1 MVERDVNPLAGRHRA
16 LSGRFK
22 AAWAF
27 HQLLVGMHR
36 TQILEHFDD
45 RSENF
50 RGAFETL
57 KKAADLLNGSDG
69 SESSAIP
76 ALLDELDTQVSHLEK
91 RLARTEETI
100 SPSQMRR
107 FFQQVRSFDERILID
122 IIRYYQR
129 VEGTGEWVKDR
140 LDKTDL
146 VVSRLAESIA
156 GTDLQGDRTRLRK
169 ILQALAV
176 THGDSA
182 GEEVAE
188 ITSLSA
194 TLQDLRSEVKWVKTF
209 DELHESKL
217 VELYRALKH
226 DMGHKMF
233 HPNLLPLV
241 ADLNNAFKQKVDELR
256 SAEEERI
263 VAGYRKLLQGPE
275 NQAAAGPEL
284 SVALA
289 GLQRQLD
296 DFEGR
301 AKTENVRL
309 DELASLGKS
318 LRDVSRRFQD
328 RLAAAEGKQV
338 VARGKAG
345 RRSGL
350 AGVASTEAL
359 MPSIDAVQPFWD
371 ELMAALAGLAPGL
384 EAADVSSQRA
394 VLKFRLEEREV
405 AAFRAVG
412 GNVTAGSGLE
422 QFILAAA
429 ALRRRIST
437 AVEDIQSAL
446 SEAPGTAP
454 DVVLAEARKTGRMGD
469 AYLKHFSHLVDQA
482 VFDGDLDA
490 AQSFQLLRMRFM
502 REYSGLLNLIPRL
515 SLQASVDAQSF
526 PLEAVGPESLP
537 GGSFDTQPSD
547 MDGD

>member
-36 TQILEHFDD
+36 TRILEQFDD

-50 RGAFETL
+50 RSAFETL
-57 KKAADLLNGSDG
+57 KKAADLLNGSDS
-69 SESSAIP
+69 SESSTIP

-91 RLARTEETI
+91 RLARTEEAI

-129 VEGTGEWVKDR
+129 VEGAGEWSKDR

-156 GTDLQGDRTRLRK
+156 GPDLQGDRTRLRK

-176 THGDSA
+176 IGGESA

-256 SAEEERI
+256 GAEEERI

-296 DFEGR
+296 DFESR

-338 VARGKAG
+338 VARAGAG
-345 RRSGL
+345 RRSGQRE
-350 AGVASTEAL
+350 AAAEAL
-359 MPSIDAVQPFWD
+359 MPSIDALQPFWD

-384 EAADVSSQRA
+384 DTADVSTQRA
-394 VLKFRLEEREV
+394 VLKYRLEEREV
-405 AAFRAVG
+405 AAFQAVG
-412 GNVTAGSGLE
+412 GDVMAGSGLE
-422 QFILAAA
+422 QFILAAV
-429 ALRRRIST
+429 ALRRRISS
-437 AVEDIQSAL
+437 AVDDIQSAL

-454 DVVLAEARKTGRMGD
+454 DVVLAEARKAGRMGD

-490 AQSFQLLRMRFM
+490 ARNFQLLRIRFM

-515 SLQASVDAQSF
+515 SAQASEDVQGF
-526 PLEAVGPESLP
+526 PLEAGGLGSLS
-537 GGSFDTQPSD
+537 GGSFENQPAD
-547 MDGD
+547 VDGD